1 MAQLVKKLPD
11 NAGDSKDTGPMP
23 LVRKIPC
30 RRKWQPPPVFL
41 PGRQEDPGGLLSM
54 ELQRVR
60 HD

>member
-11 NAGDSKDTGPMP
+11 NAGDSKDMGPMP

-41 PGRQEDPGGLLSM
+41 PGRLEDPGGLLSI
-54 ELQRVR
+54 ELQ
-60 HD
+60 